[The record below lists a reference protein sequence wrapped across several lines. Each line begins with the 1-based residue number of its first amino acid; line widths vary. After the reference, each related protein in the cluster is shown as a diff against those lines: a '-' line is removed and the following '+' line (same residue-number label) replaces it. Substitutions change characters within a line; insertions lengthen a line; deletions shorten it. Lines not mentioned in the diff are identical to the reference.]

1 MRVAN
6 WLLVLVFLPLF
17 SLAIRPDMCSAKPKD
32 LPLEPRCIYR
42 SPDPDPE
49 GLTLEPEAIP
59 ESTNPRVWELS
70 KANGR
75 FALSFYRQL
84 ALTKTPQSNI
94 FLSPISISTA
104 FAMTKLGACDQTLQ
118 QIMKV
123 FEFDSIKE
131 KTSDQ
136 VHFFFAK
143 LICRLF
149 RKKDESTELISAN
162 RLFGEKSLVFNE
174 TYQNISENVYGAKLL
189 PLGFKE
195 DPEGARATINDWIS
209 NKTENRIQDTLPPG
223 SLDSTTVLVLVNT
236 IYFKGQWKNKFD
248 SHNVFASDFHIT
260 QSLSCSVDMMFQ
272 ETQFRYQFYPQDKV
286 QVLEMPYSGDDITM
300 VLILPSRDATLTQVE
315 ENLDLTK
322 LTKWLNGM
330 KETNVALHVPRFRV
344 EDSMSLREKL
354 EAMGLTDLFSPE
366 KASLP
371 GMLDNGGGGLF
382 ISDAFH
388 KAFLEVTEEGSEAAA
403 ATGVVAVGRSINLN
417 REVFLADRPFLLLI
431 RESTINALLF
441 IGRVVTPCS
450 P

>member
-1 MRVAN
+1 
-6 WLLVLVFLPLF
+6 
-17 SLAIRPDMCSAKPKD
+17 MCSAKPKD

-174 TYQNISENVYGAKLL
+174 TYQNISENVYGSVLQ
-189 PLGFKE
+189 E

-300 VLILPSRDATLTQVE
+300 VLILPSRDATLTQVVE

-371 GMLDNGGGGLF
+371 GQSLATDLVLTDLF
-382 ISDAFH
+382 P
-388 KAFLEVTEEGSEAAA
+388 LQVTEEGSEAAA

>member
-1 MRVAN
+1 
-6 WLLVLVFLPLF
+6 
-17 SLAIRPDMCSAKPKD
+17 K
-32 LPLEPRCIYR
+32 EP
-42 SPDPDPE
+42 SM
-49 GLTLEPEAIP
+49 
-59 ESTNPRVWELS
+59 WELS

-118 QIMKV
+118 QIMK
-123 FEFDSIKE
+123 

-189 PLGFKE
+189 PLGFKSVLQE

-371 GMLDNGGGGLF
+371 VLTDLF
-382 ISDAFH
+382 P
-388 KAFLEVTEEGSEAAA
+388 LQVTEEGSEAAA

>member
-174 TYQNISENVYGAKLL
+174 TYQNIN
-189 PLGFKE
+189 
-195 DPEGARATINDWIS
+195 
-209 NKTENRIQDTLPPG
+209 
-223 SLDSTTVLVLVNT
+223 
-236 IYFKGQWKNKFD
+236 
-248 SHNVFASDFHIT
+248 
-260 QSLSCSVDMMFQ
+260 
-272 ETQFRYQFYPQDKV
+272 
-286 QVLEMPYSGDDITM
+286 
-300 VLILPSRDATLTQVE
+300 
-315 ENLDLTK
+315 
-322 LTKWLNGM
+322 
-330 KETNVALHVPRFRV
+330 
-344 EDSMSLREKL
+344 
-354 EAMGLTDLFSPE
+354 
-366 KASLP
+366 
-371 GMLDNGGGGLF
+371 
-382 ISDAFH
+382 AFH

>member
-1 MRVAN
+1 
-6 WLLVLVFLPLF
+6 
-17 SLAIRPDMCSAKPKD
+17 MCSAKPKD

-174 TYQNISENVYGAKLL
+174 TYQNISENVYGSVLQ
-189 PLGFKE
+189 E

-248 SHNVFASDFHIT
+248 SHN
-260 QSLSCSVDMMFQ
+260 
-272 ETQFRYQFYPQDKV
+272 TQFRYQFYPQDKV

-300 VLILPSRDATLTQVE
+300 VLILPSRDATLTQVVE

-354 EAMGLTDLFSPE
+354 EAMGLTDLFWSVY
-366 KASLP
+366 
-371 GMLDNGGGGLF
+371 MLTRVLTDLF
-382 ISDAFH
+382 P
-388 KAFLEVTEEGSEAAA
+388 LQVTEEGSEAAA